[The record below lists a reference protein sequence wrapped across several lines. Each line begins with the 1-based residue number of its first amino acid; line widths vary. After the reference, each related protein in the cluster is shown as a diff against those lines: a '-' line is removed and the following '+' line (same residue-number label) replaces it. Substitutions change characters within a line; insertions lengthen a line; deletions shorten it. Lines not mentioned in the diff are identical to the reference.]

1 MSRRTPAILA
11 IVTTLAL
18 ALSACQ
24 GGPTAPALTD
34 PKEIVTAALNATEA
48 AKSVHLDVTLDGTL
62 SVAVPGLGAATPV
75 NLTGTTANAD
85 VDFAKPALKA
95 TFAVPAM
102 LGLAGEIIAVDGK
115 SYVKT
120 TITGPLYQESAGSAG
135 PVDPSAAP
143 GMVDNLGDILFKEGV
158 VLTKGDDVAC
168 GSKQCYTVSAN
179 LTSEQLGTGA
189 AGSLGNLPVD
199 LTGASLALERARR
212 EGRPEPPGG
221 RRGGRDD
228 GRRLQAHGRRD
239 GLEMGRAGDDH
250 RAARGPGEARL
261 VGRRPPPTTTA
272 G

>member
-1 MSRRTPAILA
+1 MSRRNPAVLA

-34 PKEIVTAALNATEA
+34 PKEIVTAALTATEA
-48 AKSVHLDVTLDGTL
+48 AKSVHIDVTLDGTL
-62 SVAVPGLGAATPV
+62 KVALPGLGTATPV

-95 TFAVPAM
+95 VFAVPAM

-120 TITGPLYQESAGSAG
+120 TITGPLYQVSEGSAG

-199 LTGASLALERARR
+199 LAGASLALTLRVEKDAPNRLAGV
-212 EGRPEPPGG
+212 EAVVTMGDGSKLTADVTASKWDEPVTIS
-221 RRGGRDD
+221 
-228 GRRLQAHGRRD
+228 A
-239 GLEMGRAGDDH
+239 
-250 RAARGPGEARL
+250 
-261 VGRRPPPTTTA
+261 PPADQVKPA
-272 G
+272 S